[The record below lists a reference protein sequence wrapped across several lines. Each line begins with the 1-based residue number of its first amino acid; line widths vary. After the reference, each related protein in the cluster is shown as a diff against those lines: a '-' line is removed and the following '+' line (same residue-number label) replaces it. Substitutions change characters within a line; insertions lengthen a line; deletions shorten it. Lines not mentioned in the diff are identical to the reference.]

1 MMNEL
6 KEAPHANPGEN
17 LVYSISPGKY

>member
-6 KEAPHANPGEN
+6 KEAHHANPGEN